1 MNKKKVRIAIIIS
14 GFGSNMESLINYSL
28 KKESNYEVVLVV
40 SNNPTALGIKKAQN
54 KDIKNI
60 IINHKDYS
68 SRKEFEEEVDREI
81 ETEGCQIICLAGFT
95 RVLTKY
101 FTDKWVNKL
110 INIHP
115 SLLPKHKGMDAIK
128 QAFDSG
134 DSKSGCTVHYVNENI
149 DAGEIISQQSVDI
162 NKKDTLSDVRKKVSE
177 QELKIFPLAIDKI
190 AKEIRNV

>member
-28 KKESNYEVVLVV
+28 KKESNYEVSLVV
-40 SNNPTALGIKKAQN
+40 SNNPNALGIKKAQN
-54 KDIKNI
+54 KDIENI
-60 IINHKDYS
+60 IINHKDYP
-68 SRKEFEEEVDREI
+68 SRKEFEEEVDRKI
-81 ETEGCQIICLAGFT
+81 ETAGCQIICLAGFT
-95 RVLTKY
+95 RVLTKH

-128 QAFDSG
+128 QAFDAG

-149 DAGEIISQQSVDI
+149 DAGEIISQQSIDI
-162 NKKDTLSDVRKKVSE
+162 NKNDTLSDVRKKVSE

-190 AKEIRNV
+190 AKETRNA